1 MARNIGLLVLTKSL
15 VAKRAALLLLGLV
28 LVLCAPGV
36 ADAASAPS
44 SWGDAPS
51 GLDQSG
57 CGGMSISPH
66 VVYAGEDVTATTTAN
81 TADCAA
87 PGGTPGQSWSWQYV
101 PGTVVSGCTEDSSTC
116 VWQTGATGGWDEY
129 CMSGAAWVGPWDSC
143 DYYGAVSGTP
153 TISVSVSP
161 GSIKADGKSTAT
173 VTATVS
179 DTGSP
184 ESGDDI
190 SFSSSD
196 GGQSIGAVTDNGDGT
211 YTAMIT
217 ASRKSGNAT
226 ITASD
231 ASSSPT
237 VTATTT
243 LTSTA
248 ATEPISG
255 NVSGTSCSETTCQL
269 SGLPGVQ
276 LVATGTAADGTAVTQ
291 STTSAADGTYSLE
304 VPPGTYTVGPSVDGI
319 TADGTGF
326 EPQPQTGVV
335 VGSAP
340 VAGPNFSACTVPSSV
355 SDDDAD
361 RKAGAQF
368 QSGAVA
374 HTPGVTSPR
383 LLAHIG
389 NVTAS
394 ACKSVYTV
402 KLSAEI
408 PQKDLVD
415 FSTRARYQTDDGLGY
430 NTSPAGFPGQ
440 HNPDLRNVADLAS
453 EFPACF
459 SAAAVKRDSEETT
472 YKIIDS
478 RGGPMRETI
487 PAFAEWY
494 SYLKGGSLGSAS
506 ASFAWNRSTQ
516 TVNVVS
522 GPTVATARLTRVF
535 KFAFH
540 IHGKIQK
547 GQCSEVSRVPVE
559 VFPVGGS
566 DTPGG
571 PASNTFTM
579 IVAWPI
585 PFEPSGINLDVESAL
600 TQQAV
605 EKVEQFDD
613 AIESIFTAFG
623 DSYAHAPEP
632 LKFGVQLGLVTLGEI
647 KLVGILGKGAA
658 LAESALEDYKFAS
671 NVATGIH
678 TSAEVAHW
686 SKFAQESVQEIF
698 NLFGAF
704 GGGYPM
710 ISAVVRGHFQ
720 TTYLQYGGQDVVLN
734 GKKIPA
740 KSILGLS
747 VSAPE
752 FPDISLQVDREAAD
766 NDDTNEPAYSGLLP
780 WSGSGG
786 SLVVDTVNPFAAEH
800 PASLISD
807 VDNKEYLRGLTAVK
821 EINEAAEANPAVEKG
836 LEVTGN
842 LVSDFAAEQNS
853 APAPNCNVSDDHP
866 LSANTICWGFTDQRP

>member
-1 MARNIGLLVLTKSL
+1 
-15 VAKRAALLLLGLV
+15 
-28 LVLCAPGV
+28 
-36 ADAASAPS
+36 
-44 SWGDAPS
+44 
-51 GLDQSG
+51 
-57 CGGMSISPH
+57 
-66 VVYAGEDVTATTTAN
+66 
-81 TADCAA
+81 
-87 PGGTPGQSWSWQYV
+87 
-101 PGTVVSGCTEDSSTC
+101 
-116 VWQTGATGGWDEY
+116 
-129 CMSGAAWVGPWDSC
+129 
-143 DYYGAVSGTP
+143 
-153 TISVSVSP
+153 VSP
-161 GSIKADGKSTAT
+161 GSIKADGKSTTT
-173 VTATVS
+173 VTAAVS
-179 DTGSP
+179 DSGSP

-211 YTAMIT
+211 YTATIT
-217 ASRKSGNAT
+217 ASKKSGNAT

-231 ASSSPT
+231 TSSNPT

-248 ATEPISG
+248 TTVSVSG
-255 NVSGTSCSETTCQL
+255 NVTGISCSETTCLQ
-269 SGLPGVQ
+269 SALPGVK
-276 LVATGTAADGTAVTQ
+276 LVATGTAADGTGVTQ
-291 STTSAADGTYSLE
+291 STTTAADGTYSIE
-304 VPPGTYTVGPSVDGI
+304 VPPGTYTVGPSVDG
-319 TADGTGF
+319 TTVDGTGF
-326 EPQPQTGVV
+326 EPQPQAGVV
-335 VGSAP
+335 VGSTP
-340 VAGPNFSACTVPSSV
+340 VTGPNFSACTVPSSV
-355 SDDDAD
+355 SDDDANLE
-361 RKAGAQF
+361 AGAAL
-368 QSGAVA
+368 QSGLVA
-374 HTPGVTSPR
+374 HTRGVTPPR
-383 LLAHIG
+383 LLAHVG
-389 NVTAS
+389 NVIPS

-402 KLSAEI
+402 ELSAEI

-440 HNPDLRNVADLAS
+440 HNPELRGIADLAS

-472 YKIIDS
+472 YKTVDT
-478 RGGPMRETI
+478 RGVPVRVTI

-494 SYLKGGSLGSAS
+494 SYMKGGSLGSAS
-506 ASFAWNRSTQ
+506 ASFEWNRSTQ

-540 IHGKIQK
+540 VHGKIQK
-547 GQCSEVSRVPVE
+547 GQCTEVSRVPVE

-566 DTPGG
+566 DMPGA
-571 PASNTFTM
+571 PASNSFTM

-600 TQQAV
+600 SQRAV

-623 DSYAHAPEP
+623 DSYEHAPEP
-632 LKFGVQLGLVTLGEI
+632 LKFGVQLGLATLGEI

-671 NVATGIH
+671 NVVTGIH

-698 NLFGAF
+698 NLFGGF

-720 TTYLQYGGQDVVLN
+720 TSYLQYGGQDVVLN

-752 FPDISLQVDREAAD
+752 FPDISLEVTRDAAD
-766 NDDTNEPAYSGLLP
+766 NDDSNEPTYSGLLP

-807 VDNKEYLRGLTAVK
+807 VDNKEYLRGLAAVK
-821 EINEAAEANPAVEKG
+821 EIKEAGEANPAVEKG
-836 LEVTGN
+836 LELTGN
-842 LVSDFAAEQNS
+842 LVSDFTAEQNS
-853 APAPNCNVSDDHP
+853 APAPSCNVGDDHP
-866 LSANTICWGFTDQRP
+866 LTVGTICWGFTDQRP